1 MRRVEIPFTPYSSL
15 EAVVT
20 KDLDGTHKAKPVKL
34 DSPKWLAPLMIIL
47 FVVGLIWI
55 VTFYL
60 AGPSIPLMRDLPN
73 LGNIGVGFA
82 FITAGFF
89 LSTKWK

>member
-1 MRRVEIPFTPYSSL
+1 
-15 EAVVT
+15 
-20 KDLDGTHKAKPVKL
+20 
-34 DSPKWLAPLMIIL
+34 L